1 MARNGSASSA
11 SRHRSSG
18 IAELASTRF
27 CLQRRRASNIAS
39 MQRAGESAHVAGGA
53 LGFPVVQV
61 VDDARLARKQSVG
74 LRFGQGLDIAELP
87 RDRRALASGLVER
100 LADRVEAILRF
111 REKLAEPSEFGLDC
125 SEHAPYLA
133 RTLFDRQCPEPHLQ
147 AI

>member
-27 CLQRRRASNIAS
+27 CLQRRRAWNIGA
-39 MQRAGESAHVAGGA
+39 SAHVAGGA

-61 VDDARLARKQSVG
+61 VDDARLARKQPVG
-74 LRFGQGLDIAELP
+74 LRFGQGLDIAELA

-100 LADRVEAILRF
+100 LADRVEPILRF
-111 REKLAEPSEFGLDC
+111 REELAEPSEFGLD
-125 SEHAPYLA
+125 
-133 RTLFDRQCPEPHLQ
+133 
-147 AI
+147 